1 MKRGTIPVGKD
12 YELEYRYYDKD
23 PTFKYFNR
31 KFEIFLLEKKTLRR
45 NYVMHMDNAD
55 IREGNWMPHIY
66 KASNPKKQLTLG
78 ISTLN
83 WNDMKKG
90 FLDHI
95 VTELGEPY
103 REPAKNAVKKLSSPK
118 A

>member
-23 PTFKYFNR
+23 SSFKYFNR

-45 NYVMHMDNAD
+45 NYVMHMDNSD
-55 IREGNWMPHIY
+55 ISESNWTPHVY
-66 KASNPKKQLTLG
+66 KASHPKKQLSLG

-83 WNDMKKG
+83 WNDMKKS
-90 FLDHI
+90 FLDHVI
-95 VTELGEPY
+95 TELGEQY
-103 REPAKNAVKKLSSPK
+103 RQPAITAVKKLSSPK